1 MSYLDSTDLLK
12 NILQQHFENIC
23 FVMVMLQNDTFSI
36 YISIIM
42 FKPLYWINNYAWV
55 ILFP

>member
-1 MSYLDSTDLLK
+1 MSYLDSSDLLK

-36 YISIIM
+36 YISILM